1 MQACPAFDRSL
12 RPFEAQEKGPTMLG
26 MGVPELLIVIP
37 FFLAPL
43 IVFVLVAVLLVYG
56 IKALRRYLR
65 STDGGERAQEV
76 RKTLGET
83 LRERRIAC
91 GMTQELVAESL
102 GVSRQAVSKWE
113 GGKTDPSTANLLALA
128 ELYGI
133 PVEELL
139 RGCAAPK
146 RP

>member
-1 MQACPAFDRSL
+1 MV
-12 RPFEAQEKGPTMLG
+12 GLG
-26 MGVPELLIVIP
+26 IPELMIIIP
-37 FFLAPL
+37 YFLAPTVTL
-43 IVFVLVAVLLVYG
+43 VLLAILLVYA

-65 STDGGERAQEV
+65 STDGGKKAEEV

-83 LRERRIAC
+83 LREKRVSR

-113 GGKTDPSTANLLALA
+113 SGKTDPSTANLLALA
-128 ELYGI
+128 DLLDV

-139 RGCAAPK
+139 RGCTSEK
-146 RP
+146 RSS

>member
-1 MQACPAFDRSL
+1 
-12 RPFEAQEKGPTMLG
+12 MLG
-26 MGVPELLIVIP
+26 MNLPELLIVIP
-37 FFLAPL
+37 YFLVPT
-43 IVFVLVAVLLVYG
+43 IVFVLLAILLVYG

-65 STDGGERAQEV
+65 STDGGKQAEAV

-83 LRERRIAC
+83 LRDKRIER

-113 GGKTDPSTANLLALA
+113 SGKTDPSTANLLALA
-128 ELYGI
+128 DLYGL

-139 RGCAAPK
+139 RGCTAGRGEQIA
-146 RP
+146 

>member
-1 MQACPAFDRSL
+1 
-12 RPFEAQEKGPTMLG
+12 MLG
-26 MGVPELLIVIP
+26 MNLPELLIVIP
-37 FFLAPL
+37 YFLVPT
-43 IVFVLVAVLLVYG
+43 IVFVLLAILLVYG

-65 STDGGERAQEV
+65 STDGGKQAEAV

-83 LRERRIAC
+83 LRDKRIER

-113 GGKTDPSTANLLALA
+113 SGKTDPSTANLLALA
-128 ELYGI
+128 DLYGL

-139 RGCAAPK
+139 RGCTAG
-146 RP
+146 RREQSV

>member
-1 MQACPAFDRSL
+1 
-12 RPFEAQEKGPTMLG
+12 MLG
-26 MGVPELLIVIP
+26 LRLPELLIIGP
-37 FFLAPL
+37 YFIAPA
-43 IVFVLVAVLLVYG
+43 IVFVLVVVLLVYG

-83 LRERRIAC
+83 LRERRAAC
-91 GMTQELVAESL
+91 RMTQEFVAESL

-113 GGKTDPSTANLLALA
+113 SGKTDPSTANLLALA
-128 ELYGI
+128 DLYGI

-139 RGCAAPK
+139 RGCAASK
-146 RP
+146 RS

>member
-1 MQACPAFDRSL
+1 
-12 RPFEAQEKGPTMLG
+12 MLG
-26 MGVPELLIVIP
+26 LGLPELLIIGP
-37 FFLAPL
+37 YFIAPA
-43 IVFVLVAVLLVYG
+43 IVFVLVVVLLVYG

-83 LRERRIAC
+83 LRERRAAC
-91 GMTQELVAESL
+91 RMTQEFVAESL

-113 GGKTDPSTANLLALA
+113 SGKTDPSTANLLALA
-128 ELYGI
+128 DLYGI

-139 RGCAAPK
+139 RGCATSK
-146 RP
+146 RS

>member
-1 MQACPAFDRSL
+1 
-12 RPFEAQEKGPTMLG
+12 MLG
-26 MGVPELLIVIP
+26 MGIPELLIIIP
-37 FFLAPL
+37 YFLAPTIL
-43 IVFVLVAVLLVYG
+43 FVLLAIVLVYA

-65 STDGGERAQEV
+65 STDGGKQAEEV

-83 LRERRIAC
+83 LRDKRVER

-113 GGKTDPSTANLLALA
+113 SGKTDPCTANLLALA
-128 ELYGI
+128 DLLDV

-139 RGCAAPK
+139 RGCTVQ
-146 RP
+146 RRESQR